1 MNILQNTK
9 NTAVG
14 VLALCVGVGV
24 AAVAFVLPADASSTI
39 DPVPGAPY
47 IISVTSSGTTLT
59 VTTSEAVYAPNPVG
73 QYDFM
78 LSNCLGESLDDGVVS
93 GLGTTAATA
102 DNSFTV
108 TFSKGTCTGDRLIYS
123 SHRNTTDNQIRDVA
137 GNWMP
142 MQGNRTD
149 GNIIN
154 GGGIQPPVQNPHEG
168 DDNDDGSGQ
177 TPQDPTPP
185 APTEG
190 VTEFGNLVIS
200 GSTARFTFKYACT
213 GAACDDNYNAS
224 YVFTDT
230 ITCDS
235 TVGGNTDVT
244 LTDIGNYTKRSSA
257 IDVSDA
263 DGKYMCVKVSDHNV
277 GSNFYKSYQMPA
289 QIQEVQDGAG
299 ITPIG
304 HNNSLY
310 TSPSTD
316 PNVVVV
322 PSDTDTV
329 VLPPTAAERIELA
342 KTTTSTPTLM
352 ALVPLHP
359 VAVAKNPICPV
370 TVLTQLHTSSRKW
383 VRYWVARHRS
393 TTTEVL
399 NTLANDSDSEVAQA
413 AKNNLNSR

>member
-24 AAVAFVLPADASSTI
+24 AAVAFVLPADASSTT

-168 DDNDDGSGQ
+168 DDNDDNDDSGGQ
-177 TPQDPTPP
+177 TPQNPAPTPP
-185 APTEG
+185 NFLDTDPVAGAPTITKVVADG
-190 VTEFGNLVIS
+190 NAVT
-200 GSTARFTFKYACT
+200 
-213 GAACDDNYNAS
+213 
-224 YVFTDT
+224 
-230 ITCDS
+230 
-235 TVGGNTDVT
+235 VT
-244 LTDIGNYTKRSSA
+244 LSEKVFAHGDVVFGYGGLLHPCGNSLLSVTGTDIPTTVATAASSFT
-257 IDVSDA
+257 VTFSDTP
-263 DGKYMCVKVSDHNV
+263 Y
-277 GSNFYKSYQMPA
+277 
-289 QIQEVQDGAG
+289 
-299 ITPIG
+299 ITP
-304 HNNSLY
+304 SA
-310 TSPSTD
+310 
-316 PNVVVV
+316 
-322 PSDTDTV
+322 
-329 VLPPTAAERIELA
+329 LP
-342 KTTTSTPTLM
+342 
-352 ALVPLHP
+352 
-359 VAVAKNPICPV
+359 
-370 TVLTQLHTSSRKW
+370 
-383 VRYWVARHRS
+383 AR
-393 TTTEVL
+393 
-399 NTLANDSDSEVAQA
+399 
-413 AKNNLNSR
+413 